1 MSGWQEWRGR
11 LGGALRALRGAPDAA
26 ADPPD
31 ADGGEPS
38 AGLTERGTNLLI
50 TLEAARTDNQIR
62 LAYARALATSLRL
75 LIGGGAVACATYAGG
90 GWALVLSVCGASLLA
105 AFCVFMG
112 RRIRRA
118 VSDGAARGDDRER
131 DGRGRDGRA

>member
-1 MSGWQEWRGR
+1 MSGWQEWRER

-26 ADPPD
+26 ARPPD
-31 ADGGEPS
+31 AEEGELS

-62 LAYARALATSLRL
+62 LTYARALATSLRL

-105 AFCVFMG
+105 ACCVVVG

-118 VSDGAARGDDRER
+118 VNGGADRG
-131 DGRGRDGRA
+131 DGRGRDGRGRDDRA